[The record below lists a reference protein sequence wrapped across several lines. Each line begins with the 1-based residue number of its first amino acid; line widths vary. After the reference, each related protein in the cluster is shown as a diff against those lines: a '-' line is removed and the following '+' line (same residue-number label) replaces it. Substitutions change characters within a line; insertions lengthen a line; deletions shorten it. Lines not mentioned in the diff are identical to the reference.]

1 MSDAGRR
8 PRGGLGR
15 GLNALLGEMA
25 REAPV
30 ASDASRP
37 DGVRLL
43 PVSALAPHPDQPRR
57 RFDDALLDELAGS
70 IAARGLIQPIVVRPN
85 GHQFQIVAGERRWR
99 AAQRAHLH
107 EVPVVIREL
116 SDAETLEIALVENIQ
131 RQDLNAIEE
140 AQAYQR
146 LAGEYGHTQ
155 EALAK
160 IVHKS
165 RSHVANLLRLLELPE
180 SVQASVVDGS
190 LSMGHA
196 RALLGAP
203 EVERLAD
210 QVIARGLSVRETE
223 RLTRER
229 KPPRHTATRPTD
241 AAAATDGDADIA
253 ALERQLAD
261 LLGVVVTIAHGE
273 QGGTLTLSYATLDQL
288 DMICQ
293 RLTGETI

>member
-1 MSDAGRR
+1 MNETGKR

-15 GLNALLGEMA
+15 GLNALLGEIA
-25 REAPV
+25 REVPLTPEA
-30 ASDASRP
+30 AEAE
-37 DGVRLL
+37 GVRVL
-43 PVSALAPHPDQPRR
+43 PISALAPHPDQPRR
-57 RFDDALLDELAGS
+57 RFDDAALDELAAS
-70 IAARGLIQPIVVRPN
+70 IASRGLIQPIVVRPH

-99 AAQRAHLH
+99 AAQRARLH
-107 EVPVVIREL
+107 EVPVVVRMFD
-116 SDAETLEIALVENIQ
+116 DAETLEIALVENIQ

-155 EALAK
+155 DALAK

-165 RSHVANLLRLLELPE
+165 RSHIANLLRLLELPE
-180 SVQASVVDGS
+180 PVQARVVDGS

-203 EVERLAD
+203 DVEGLAD
-210 QVIARGLSVRETE
+210 QVIARGLSVRDTE
-223 RLTRER
+223 KLTRER
-229 KPPRHTATRPTD
+229 KPRRSGSEREARPADTA
-241 AAAATDGDADIA
+241 DADIA

-261 LLGVVVTIAHGE
+261 LLGVAVTIAHGSE
-273 QGGTLTLSYATLDQL
+273 GGALTLGYSTLDQL

-293 RLTGETI
+293 RLTGEAI